1 MRKFITN
8 FILFFLVLIITLISV
23 LLILQFT
30 NIFTDVSGPD
40 SVVHISEMKSN
51 KKIKK
56 IYIGDSVADQL
67 FGHNKIDSNGCI
79 SMTLNAALTVYGHYL
94 LLDNLCYTNNN
105 YLDSNTEVV
114 LIISLKGLATD
125 LTRPTTFNYFIKPF
139 YNTKFILKHNDSYV
153 LDNISDYNFLS
164 ISQTSI
170 VKFRPY
176 LTENIENVINNKLLS
191 DINILG
197 LKKIQEFCKKRN
209 LRFSIYIMPL
219 SDYWDHDISKFK
231 MEFQNANL
239 NEVSIA
245 LNKFKTTPDKYFVF
259 DHVHFKSKKEGLS
272 FLNGSNVILQ
282 RIK

>member
-1 MRKFITN
+1 MKKFISK
-8 FILFFLVLIITLISV
+8 FILFLLVSIITLISV

-40 SVVHISEMKSN
+40 SVVQISEIKSN

-67 FGHNKIDSNGCI
+67 FGHNKIDSNDCI

-139 YNTKFILKHNDSYV
+139 YNTKFILKHNDPYV
-153 LDNISDYNFLS
+153 LDNISGYNFLG

-176 LTENIENVINNKLLS
+176 LTENIENVINNKLIS
-191 DINILG
+191 DINIFG
-197 LKKIQEFCKKRN
+197 FKKIQDFCKKRN
-209 LRFSIYIMPL
+209 LRFSVYIMPL

-231 MEFQNANL
+231 KEMQNASL

-259 DHVHFKSKKEGLS
+259 DHVHFKSKQEGLS
-272 FLNGSNVILQ
+272 FLNGSNAILQ